1 MFKFLW
7 SWALFTW
14 GGLHRYF
21 GHANVMLSE
30 HARAIHY
37 FERAYQ
43 VDPSFTAA
51 RLHKGVLLSREFGK
65 HEEALAIFE
74 EVLAKEPENSMA
86 LLNRALTLQDNGRFP
101 EALTALEAYLAL
113 PSRDGHWEEAKRML
127 RPLQDIVADLQDN
140 EPDSEV

>member
-30 HARAIHY
+30 HERAIHY

-51 RLHKGVLLSREFGK
+51 RLHKGVLLSREFGR
-65 HEEALAIFE
+65 HDEALTIFDAILDE
-74 EVLAKEPENSMA
+74 EPDNGVA
-86 LLNRALTLQDNGRFP
+86 LLNRAMALQDNGRFP
-101 EALTALEAYLAL
+101 EALADLERYLEL
-113 PSRDGHWEEAKRML
+113 PTRDSHWEEVQRMIKPL
-127 RPLQDIVADLQDN
+127 RDVVKELQEDEA
-140 EPDSEV
+140 